1 MAIAKAKLRFYRQS
15 PRKVRQVVDLL
26 RGLDV
31 TAAEAQLEV
40 LPKRASRA
48 LLKLLNSAV
57 ANALNGEE
65 TKDKPNKEQ
74 LYISEI
80 KVDQGPVYKRFMPK
94 AHGRATTIRKR
105 TSHISLVLEVREED
119 KKVSEK
125 NDEQKE
131 SRGKVAKTKVKT
143 VKQAKS
149 VRKAKPKAKK

>member
-1 MAIAKAKLRFYRQS
+1 MATAKAKLRFYRQS
-15 PRKVRQVVDLL
+15 PRKVRQVVNIL

-65 TKDKPNKEQ
+65 SKEKISKDQ

-80 KVDQGPVYKRFMPK
+80 RVDQGPVYKRYMPK

-105 TSHISLVLEVREED
+105 TSHISLVLDVRGDD
-119 KKVSEK
+119 KKSAVKVEQLEK
-125 NDEQKE
+125 QPGLEKTLTRSKKPVKPAKKDK
-131 SRGKVAKTKVKT
+131 AKTK
-143 VKQAKS
+143 Q
-149 VRKAKPKAKK
+149 